1 MPLTPLY
8 TYFTQIAA
16 SNSAERLGASRLL
29 LVLLA
34 SNLAFSQYS
43 GAPALAQGD
52 WGYEDK
58 TTVSP
63 DKTAPALPAL
73 PASRPSATEKAKVPA
88 KTLAPAK
95 ILVPAKELAP
105 AKPAVLKKPQ
115 VEASGPIVTLDDS
128 RCWLELFALCASS
141 SNEDDRKEVL
151 ELATLSLEQKNRLG
165 KLVES
170 KLKAPNNSW
179 VGVAAIWKPLRPR
192 ILKEMDVKES
202 YRLLFRALI
211 RHQLSKVQ
219 ESSADIELL
228 QDLLGAVRI
237 ADPGPPVL
245 TEDAVNAYSDM
256 TCFLYQKRKP
266 DRSVDGD
273 DNRQTFALV
282 IKDRFV
288 RAPNLAAKTAMTN
301 FDLTWACFRCRFLD
315 VSDDQQEKLSALMAS
330 GDSKSSAQLK
340 AELVSPTMLKIFAL
354 GPWSEKAK
362 ELKEERA
369 KAEKLEIK

>member
-1 MPLTPLY
+1 MGPRKRP
-8 TYFTQIAA
+8 A
-16 SNSAERLGASRLL
+16 RLGIHLLILL
-29 LVLLA
+29 LT
-34 SNLAFSQYS
+34 S
-43 GAPALAQGD
+43 GQLPTVAALAQGD

-58 TTVSP
+58 SALSP
-63 DKTAPALPAL
+63 AKVTPQATESNAAANKVKLPA
-73 PASRPSATEKAKVPA
+73 KA
-88 KTLAPAK
+88 APAK
-95 ILVPAKELAP
+95 S
-105 AKPAVLKKPQ
+105 AVLKKAQ
-115 VEASGPIVTLDDS
+115 VEPSEPREPIVAIDDTRS
-128 RCWLELFALCASS
+128 WLEIFALCASS
-141 SNEDDRKEVL
+141 NIDDDRKEVL
-151 ELATLSLEQKNRLG
+151 NLATLSSDQKIRLT
-165 KLVES
+165 KLITS
-170 KLKAPNNSW
+170 KLAAPVNNF
-179 VGVAAIWKPLRPR
+179 VGVAPLWKALRPR
-192 ILKEMDVKES
+192 VLQELDVKES

-211 RHQLSKVQ
+211 RHYLSKNK
-219 ESSADIELL
+219 ETSADIELL

-237 ADPGPPVL
+237 VDLGPPVL

-315 VSDDQQEKLSALMAS
+315 VTTEQQEKLSALMAS

-354 GPWSEKAK
+354 GPWGEKAK
-362 ELKEERA
+362 EVKAIKEEQA

>member
-8 TYFTQIAA
+8 TYFSQIAA
-16 SNSAERLGASRLL
+16 HIRPKRTSLKPLPLL
-29 LVLLA
+29 LLLSFSTF
-34 SNLAFSQYS
+34 SNE
-43 GAPALAQGD
+43 ALAQD
-52 WGYEDK
+52 WGYEEK
-58 TTVSP
+58 TSSP
-63 DKTAPALPAL
+63 TLPSSSPVKQPQTPA
-73 PASRPSATEKAKVPA
+73 KAKAVPP
-88 KTLAPAK
+88 AP
-95 ILVPAKELAP
+95 
-105 AKPAVLKKPQ
+105 LKKAQ
-115 VEASGPIVTLDDS
+115 VAPSEPRVILDDP
-128 RCWLELFALCASS
+128 RCWLEIFALCASS
-141 SNEDDRKEVL
+141 ASDDDRREVL
-151 ELATLSLEQKNRLG
+151 DVATLSLDQKNRLA
-165 KLVES
+165 KLVAS
-170 KLKAPNNSW
+170 KLATANNNYAGMASVW
-179 VGVAAIWKPLRPR
+179 ATLRPK
-192 ILKEMDVKES
+192 ILQEMDVKES

-211 RHQLSKVQ
+211 RHYLSKNMV
-219 ESSADIELL
+219 SSADADAKVNFELL

-237 ADPGPPVL
+237 ADPGPPIL

-282 IKDRFV
+282 VKDRFV

-315 VSDDQQEKLSALMAS
+315 VSAEQQEKLSALMAS

-362 ELKEERA
+362 EVPELKEEKA
-369 KAEKLEIK
+369 KAEKLQIK

>member
-1 MPLTPLY
+1 M
-8 TYFTQIAA
+8 
-16 SNSAERLGASRLL
+16 GAKPQLVMLL
-29 LVLLA
+29 LTLNQFLA
-34 SNLAFSQYS
+34 TPVQ
-43 GAPALAQGD
+43 AQSD

-58 TTVSP
+58 GALSP
-63 DKTAPALPAL
+63 DKASP
-73 PASRPSATEKAKVPA
+73 PASTSKPAATDKVKVPV
-88 KTLAPAK
+88 KPLAPAK
-95 ILVPAKELAP
+95 T
-105 AKPAVLKKPQ
+105 AVLKKAQIEPS
-115 VEASGPIVTLDDS
+115 EPLVTLDDT
-128 RCWLELFALCASS
+128 RCWLEIFALCASS
-141 SNEDDRKEVL
+141 HIDDDRKEVL
-151 ELATLSLEQKNRLG
+151 NLSTLSTDQKNRLT
-165 KLVES
+165 KLIAS
-170 KLKAPNNSW
+170 KLAAPVNSFA
-179 VGVAAIWKPLRPR
+179 GVAPLWKALRPR
-192 ILKEMDVKES
+192 ILQELDVKES

-211 RHQLSKVQ
+211 RHYLSKNK
-219 ESSADIELL
+219 ETSADLELL

-237 ADPGPPVL
+237 VDLGPPVL

-315 VSDDQQEKLSALMAS
+315 VNTEQQEKLSALMAS

-340 AELVSPTMLKIFAL
+340 AELVSPTMLKLFAL

-362 ELKEERA
+362 EVKEVKAEQA

>member
-1 MPLTPLY
+1 MSVSTHQLM
-8 TYFTQIAA
+8 F
-16 SNSAERLGASRLL
+16 L
-29 LVLLA
+29 LVFCQFFA
-34 SNLAFSQYS
+34 S
-43 GAPALAQGD
+43 PALAQGD

-58 TTVSP
+58 SAVI
-63 DKTAPALPAL
+63 PAREAFPPQASQ
-73 PASRPSATEKAKVPA
+73 PASAAKVKTSPKAKVPA
-88 KTLAPAK
+88 T
-95 ILVPAKELAP
+95 
-105 AKPAVLKKPQ
+105 PAVLKKAQ
-115 VEASGPIVTLDDS
+115 VEPSEPIVSLDDS
-128 RCWLELFALCASS
+128 RCWLEIFALCASS
-141 SNEDDRKEVL
+141 NIDDDRKEVL
-151 ELATLSLEQKNRLG
+151 NIATLSSDQKNRLT
-165 KLVES
+165 KLVAS
-170 KLKAPNNSW
+170 KLALPNNNY
-179 VGVAAIWKPLRPR
+179 VGVAPLWKALRPR
-192 ILKEMDVKES
+192 VLQELDVKES

-211 RHQLSKVQ
+211 RHYLSKNKETSV
-219 ESSADIELL
+219 DIELF

-315 VSDDQQEKLSALMAS
+315 VSAEQQEKLSALMAS

-362 ELKEERA
+362 EVKELKEEQA

>member
-8 TYFTQIAA
+8 TYFSPKVA
-16 SNSAERLGASRLL
+16 SRRPARLGLQLLILL
-29 LVLLA
+29 LTFAQFPTTAVV
-34 SNLAFSQYS
+34 
-43 GAPALAQGD
+43 AQGD

-58 TTVSP
+58 STLSP
-63 DKTAPALPAL
+63 DKAKPPATMTNAAPNQAKLPA
-73 PASRPSATEKAKVPA
+73 RTIDPA
-88 KTLAPAK
+88 KAA
-95 ILVPAKELAP
+95 A
-105 AKPAVLKKPQ
+105 LKKAQ
-115 VEASGPIVTLDDS
+115 VEASEPREPIVSLNDT
-128 RCWLELFALCASS
+128 RCWLEIFALCASS
-141 SNEDDRKEVL
+141 NIDDDRKEVL
-151 ELATLSLEQKNRLG
+151 NLATLSTDQKNRLT
-165 KLVES
+165 KLIAS
-170 KLKAPNNSW
+170 KLAAPVNNFVGIAPLWKA
-179 VGVAAIWKPLRPR
+179 LRPR
-192 ILKEMDVKES
+192 VLQELDVKES

-211 RHQLSKVQ
+211 RHYLSKNK
-219 ESSADIELL
+219 ETSADLELL

-237 ADPGPPVL
+237 VDLGPPVL

-256 TCFLYQKRKP
+256 TCFLYQKKKP

-315 VSDDQQEKLSALMAS
+315 VTIEQQEKLSALMAS
-330 GDSKSSAQLK
+330 GDSKSSALLK
-340 AELVSPTMLKIFAL
+340 SELVSPTMLKLFAL

-362 ELKEERA
+362 EVKVIKEEQA

>member
-8 TYFTQIAA
+8 TYFSQIAA
-16 SNSAERLGASRLL
+16 YSRPNRIALKPLPLLFLLTFSTIASE
-29 LVLLA
+29 
-34 SNLAFSQYS
+34 
-43 GAPALAQGD
+43 ALAQD

-58 TTVSP
+58 PSP
-63 DKTAPALPAL
+63 SKSTLPPQAPVKQAQTPVKGKTGTGTPAA
-73 PASRPSATEKAKVPA
+73 
-88 KTLAPAK
+88 
-95 ILVPAKELAP
+95 
-105 AKPAVLKKPQ
+105 LKKAQ
-115 VEASGPIVTLDDS
+115 VTPGEPTVTLDDP
-128 RCWLELFALCASS
+128 RCWLEIFALCASS
-141 SNEDDRKEVL
+141 ASDDDRKEVL
-151 ELATLSLEQKNRLG
+151 DVATLSLDQKNRLAKLVAG
-165 KLVES
+165 KLATANNNYAGI
-170 KLKAPNNSW
+170 APVW
-179 VGVAAIWKPLRPR
+179 ATLRPK
-192 ILKEMDVKES
+192 ILQEMDVKES

-211 RHQLSKVQ
+211 RHYLSKNKV
-219 ESSADIELL
+219 SSSDADGDAKVNFELL

-237 ADPGPPVL
+237 ADPGPPIL

-282 IKDRFV
+282 VKDRFV

-315 VSDDQQEKLSALMAS
+315 VGAEQQEKLSALMAS

-362 ELKEERA
+362 EIPVLKEEQA
-369 KAEKLEIK
+369 KAEKLQIK

>member
-8 TYFTQIAA
+8 TYFTKKTAPKRPVRTGAA
-16 SNSAERLGASRLL
+16 QLLMLL
-29 LVLLA
+29 LTFNQFVA
-34 SNLAFSQYS
+34 T
-43 GAPALAQGD
+43 PAQAQGD

-58 TTVSP
+58 SAVVPANAAFPAKASQ
-63 DKTAPALPAL
+63 APADKVKPT
-73 PASRPSATEKAKVPA
+73 PKVKVPA
-88 KTLAPAK
+88 IPPA
-95 ILVPAKELAP
+95 
-105 AKPAVLKKPQ
+105 LKKAQ
-115 VEASGPIVTLDDS
+115 VEPSEPTVTLDDT
-128 RCWLELFALCASS
+128 RCWLEIFALCASS
-141 SNEDDRKEVL
+141 NVDDDRKEVL
-151 ELATLSLEQKNRLG
+151 NLATLSTDQKNRLT
-165 KLVES
+165 KLVSS
-170 KLKAPNNSW
+170 KLAAPINNF
-179 VGVAAIWKPLRPR
+179 VGVAPLWKVLRPR
-192 ILKEMDVKES
+192 ILQELDVKES

-211 RHQLSKVQ
+211 RHYLSKNK
-219 ESSADIELL
+219 ETSADLELL

-282 IKDRFV
+282 VKDRFV

-315 VSDDQQEKLSALMAS
+315 VSADQQEKLSALMAS

-340 AELVSPTMLKIFAL
+340 AELISPTMLKLFAL

-362 ELKEERA
+362 EVREIKEIKEEHA

>member
-8 TYFTQIAA
+8 TYFTQIA
-16 SNSAERLGASRLL
+16 SSKSAERLGASRLL
-29 LVLLA
+29 RLI
-34 SNLAFSQYS
+34 LAFNLSS
-43 GAPALAQGD
+43 ALPALAQGD

-58 TTVSP
+58 TTASP
-63 DKTAPALPAL
+63 DKAALSLPAL
-73 PASRPSATEKAKVPA
+73 PAAKQSATEKAKVPA
-88 KTLAPAK
+88 KSLVPAK
-95 ILVPAKELAP
+95 ILVPTKDVAP
-105 AKPAVLKKPQ
+105 AKAAVLKKPQ

-151 ELATLSLEQKNRLG
+151 ELATLSLDQKNRLG

-170 KLKAPNNSW
+170 KLKAPNNNW
-179 VGVAAIWKPLRPR
+179 VGVAAVWKPLRPR
-192 ILKEMDVKES
+192 ILQEMDVKES

-211 RHQLSKVQ
+211 RDHLSKVQ
-219 ESSADIELL
+219 ESSPDIELL

-315 VSDDQQEKLSALMAS
+315 VSADQQEKLSALMAS
-330 GDSKSSAQLK
+330 GDSKSSTQLK

-362 ELKEERA
+362 ELKEEHA

>member
-1 MPLTPLY
+1 M
-8 TYFTQIAA
+8 
-16 SNSAERLGASRLL
+16 LL
-29 LVLLA
+29 LFFCPFFA
-34 SNLAFSQYS
+34 
-43 GAPALAQGD
+43 APAQAQGD
-52 WGYEDK
+52 WGYEEK
-58 TTVSP
+58 STMTPATTAV
-63 DKTAPALPAL
+63 PAASK
-73 PASRPSATEKAKVPA
+73 PASSAKAKTEPKTKVPA
-88 KTLAPAK
+88 N
-95 ILVPAKELAP
+95 
-105 AKPAVLKKPQ
+105 PAVLKKAQIEPS
-115 VEASGPIVTLDDS
+115 EAIVSLDDT

-141 SNEDDRKEVL
+141 NIDDDRKEVL
-151 ELATLSLEQKNRLG
+151 NIATLSSDQKKQLT
-165 KLVES
+165 KLVAS
-170 KLKAPNNSW
+170 KLATPNNNF
-179 VGVAAIWKPLRPR
+179 VGVAPLWKALRPR
-192 ILKEMDVKES
+192 ILQELDVKES

-211 RHQLSKVQ
+211 RHYLSKNK
-219 ESSADIELL
+219 ETSSDIELL

-237 ADPGPPVL
+237 ADSGPPVL

-282 IKDRFV
+282 VKDRFV

-315 VSDDQQEKLSALMAS
+315 VSSEQQEKLSALMAS

-340 AELVSPTMLKIFAL
+340 AELISPTMLKLFAL

-362 ELKEERA
+362 EVKEIKEEQA

>member
-16 SNSAERLGASRLL
+16 SNSTARLGASWLLPLL
-29 LVLLA
+29 LA
-34 SNLAFSQYS
+34 CSQYS
-43 GAPALAQGD
+43 ALPALAQGD

-58 TTVSP
+58 TTVNQAKSAP
-63 DKTAPALPAL
+63 TVPALPAVKPL
-73 PASRPSATEKAKVPA
+73 ATEKAKVPA
-88 KTLAPAK
+88 KS
-95 ILVPAKELAP
+95 LVPTKDVAP
-105 AKPAVLKKPQ
+105 AKPTVLKKPQ

-141 SNEDDRKEVL
+141 NNEDDRKEVL

-170 KLKAPNNSW
+170 KLKAPNSNW
-179 VGVAAIWKPLRPR
+179 VGVAAVWKPLRPR
-192 ILKEMDVKES
+192 ILQEMDVKES

-211 RHQLSKVQ
+211 RHHLSKVQ

-315 VSDDQQEKLSALMAS
+315 VSADQQEKLSALMAS
-330 GDSKSSAQLK
+330 GDSKSSTQLK

-362 ELKEERA
+362 ELKEEHA